1 MASQSAKNMLYCICE
16 TGKLSGGAPGPVGS
30 SPYGKISVCGRSMKK
45 RILSCLMAL
54 VLCLTLLPTAALA
67 GETEGTAQDTHLGL
81 SPRQE
86 PPYGGC
92 APKHACGR
100 RPAHTLHPQGVCSI
114 RRAAKPL
121 TAALPY
127 RRGEFSTL
135 STDSFITLNGV
146 VPILGQL
153 HVYSGKIDIC
163 DRFAM
168 QKHRRMKN
176 VRFPRPCG
184 ATGNDARKLH
194 APALRI
200 FMARCSCVKFFA

>member
-1 MASQSAKNMLYCICE
+1 MSKKGRFVQMASQSAKNMLYCTCE
-16 TGKLSGGAPGPVGS
+16 TGKLSGGAPGCIYNGVS
-30 SPYGKISVCGRSMKK
+30 
-45 RILSCLMAL
+45 L
-54 VLCLTLLPTAALA
+54 
-67 GETEGTAQDTHLGL
+67 LGL

-163 DRFAM
+163 DCFAT

-176 VRFPRPCG
+176 VRF
-184 ATGNDARKLH
+184 LV
-194 APALRI
+194 PAGQPEMIHER
-200 FMARCSCVKFFA
+200 FMHRLYAFLWRAAHV

>member
-1 MASQSAKNMLYCICE
+1 M
-16 TGKLSGGAPGPVGS
+16 TFHV
-30 SPYGKISVCGRSMKK
+30 KK
-45 RILSCLMAL
+45 RTFRADGLAKREKYAILHMRNWKTVRGRPRPRRKFSLRED
-54 VLCLTLLPTAALA
+54 LCLREIYEEAY
-67 GETEGTAQDTHLGL
+67 LGL

-114 RRAAKPL
+114 RRAAKLL

-176 VRFPRPCG
+176 V
-184 ATGNDARKLH
+184 
-194 APALRI
+194 
-200 FMARCSCVKFFA
+200 

>member
-1 MASQSAKNMLYCICE
+1 MRNWKTVRGRPRPRREFSLREDLCLREIYEEAYLE
-16 TGKLSGGAPGPVGS
+16 LSYGAGPVPDAAAHGGA
-30 SPYGKISVCGRSMKK
+30 GRGDGGDGVS
-45 RILSCLMAL
+45 L
-54 VLCLTLLPTAALA
+54 
-67 GETEGTAQDTHLGL
+67 LGL

-184 ATGNDARKLH
+184 ATGNDTRKLH